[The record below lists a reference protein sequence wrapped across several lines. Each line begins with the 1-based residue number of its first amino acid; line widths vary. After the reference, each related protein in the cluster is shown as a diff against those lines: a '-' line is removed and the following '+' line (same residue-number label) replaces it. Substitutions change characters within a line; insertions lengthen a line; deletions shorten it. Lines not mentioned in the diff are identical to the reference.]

1 MLEYS
6 PQSSAWPKS
15 ALEERVDTA
24 RIPTKTLIIIE
35 QGIRDNELWAML
47 KARDI
52 VGCCYI
58 ASDRHPFCVCK
69 GQRIYR
75 VIRYGIQPL
84 PHPFSSL
91 VYHATYVHDVPIG
104 LSQMKWRENPG
115 GKIK

>member
-47 KARDI
+47 KARD
-52 VGCCYI
+52 Y
-58 ASDRHPFCVCK
+58 
-69 GQRIYR
+69 
-75 VIRYGIQPL
+75 
-84 PHPFSSL
+84 
-91 VYHATYVHDVPIG
+91 
-104 LSQMKWRENPG
+104 
-115 GKIK
+115 